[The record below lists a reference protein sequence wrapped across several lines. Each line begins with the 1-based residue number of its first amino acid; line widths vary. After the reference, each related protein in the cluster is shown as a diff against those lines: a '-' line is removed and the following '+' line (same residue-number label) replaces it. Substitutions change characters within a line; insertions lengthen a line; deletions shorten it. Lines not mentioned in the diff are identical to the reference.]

1 MLDLKWDGKDEALEV
16 AKETK
21 THLLEFD
28 KNISFGAK
36 SSGNMIVQ
44 GDNLQVLKSL
54 LPFYRG
60 QVKCIYID
68 PPYNT
73 NAAIENYIDN
83 FPHSDWLSLMYP
95 RLELL
100 REFLSDNGAIFI
112 SIDDTEQAYLKVIC
126 DEIFTRKNFIAN
138 FSWRKRTAK
147 SDVPHGISQDCENI
161 LCYANEKFLG
171 RLNGKE
177 RKYYLTEDFPNRAW
191 RYHDLTT
198 QRTAD
203 ERPNSFFTIVNPKT
217 GEKFPASKLRTW
229 AITEDTFKKYFQAD
243 RIIFPGDYDFL
254 KISKPVLRYWKD
266 DDIKKAGENFGLVAA
281 STFLPAEVGMSQ
293 DGTKEITE
301 IFGEKKFNFPK
312 PSSLI
317 QHLISIATLTD
328 KNSIILDAFAGSGT
342 TAHAVLKL
350 NESDGGNRKFI
361 LIEDKEYCKTI
372 TAERVRRVGGSF
384 DFYRLGAELTDS
396 EGKINA
402 SVTFEQLA
410 NFVWFSATKTPYLE
424 QKKSPLLGI
433 YNGTAIYLLYNGI
446 LKDKRVNGG
455 NILTKKI
462 LSSLPQHDGEKIIYG
477 SACRIDENFLEEN
490 KIIFRQIPKE
500 LNL

>member
-1 MLDLKWDGKDEALEV
+1 MK
-16 AKETK
+16 
-21 THLLEFD
+21 
-28 KNISFGAK
+28 
-36 SSGNMIVQ
+36 
-44 GDNLQVLKSL
+44 VLKSL

-73 NAAIENYIDN
+73 GAAFENYNDN
-83 FPHSDWLSLMYP
+83 FPHSDWLSMMYP
-95 RLELL
+95 RLEFLQ
-100 REFLSDNGAIFI
+100 EFLSEDGAIFI

-126 DEIFTRKNFIAN
+126 DEIFTRKNFVAS

-161 LCYANEKFLG
+161 LCYANEKFFG
-171 RLNGKE
+171 QVKGKE

-191 RYHDLTT
+191 RFHDLTT
-198 QRTAD
+198 QRTAA
-203 ERPNSFFTIVNPKT
+203 ERPNSFFTIVNPKN
-217 GEKFPASKLRTW
+217 G
-229 AITEDTFKKYFQAD
+229 KKYPANPNSTWRVTEETFQDYFKAD

-254 KISKPVLRYWKD
+254 KIKKPVLRYWKD
-266 DDIKKAGENFGLVAA
+266 DDMRKAGENFGMVAA

-301 IFGEKKFNFPK
+301 IFGEKKFSFPK

-317 QHLISIATLTD
+317 QHLIGIATAMD
-328 KNSIILDAFAGSGT
+328 KNAIILDCFAGSGT

-361 LIEDKEYCKTI
+361 LIEEKDYCKTI

-384 DFYRLGAELTDS
+384 DFYRLGAEISDA
-396 EGKINA
+396 EGKINS

-410 NFVWFSATKTPYLE
+410 NFVWFSATKTPYRE
-424 QKKSPLLGI
+424 PQNSPLLGI

-446 LKDKRVNGG
+446 LKDKSGKGG

-462 LSSLPQHDGEKIIYG
+462 LSVLPQHDGEKIIYG

>member
-1 MLDLKWDGKDEALEV
+1 MLELNWDGKEEALQLAE
-16 AKETK
+16 KTK
-21 THLLEFD
+21 TRLLVFD
-28 KNISFGAK
+28 ENFSFGEK
-36 SSGNMIVQ
+36 NSKNLIVQ
-44 GDNLQVLKSL
+44 GDNLEVLKSL

-73 NAAIENYIDN
+73 GAAFENYNDN
-83 FPHSDWLSLMYP
+83 FPHSDWLSMMYP

-100 REFLSDNGAIFI
+100 QEFLSEDGAIFI

-126 DEIFTRKNFIAN
+126 DEIFTRKNFVAS

-171 RLNGKE
+171 RLKGKE

-191 RYHDLTT
+191 RYHDLTKQT
-198 QRTAD
+198 TAA

-217 GEKFPASKLRTW
+217 GEKFPANPNSTW
-229 AITEDTFKKYFQAD
+229 RVTEETFKEYFLSS

-266 DDIKKAGENFGLVAA
+266 DDMRKAGENFGMVAA

-301 IFGEKKFNFPK
+301 IFGEKKFSFPK

-317 QHLISIATLTD
+317 QHLVGIATAMD
-328 KNSIILDAFAGSGT
+328 KNAIILDCFAGSGT

-361 LIEDKEYCKTI
+361 LIEEKEYCKTI

-384 DFYRLGAELTDS
+384 DFYQLGAEISDA
-396 EGKINA
+396 EGKINS

-410 NFVWFSATKTPYLE
+410 NFVWFSATKTPYRE
-424 QKKSPLLGI
+424 PKNSPLLGI
-433 YNGTAIYLLYNGI
+433 FEGTAIYLLR
-446 LKDKRVNGG
+446 DE
-455 NILTKKI
+455 ILTKKI
-462 LSSLPQHDGEKIIYG
+462 LSELPKHDGEKIVYG
-477 SACRIDENFLEEN
+477 AACRVEESFLKEN
-490 KIIFRQIPKE
+490 KIIFRQIPKG
-500 LNL
+500 LSL